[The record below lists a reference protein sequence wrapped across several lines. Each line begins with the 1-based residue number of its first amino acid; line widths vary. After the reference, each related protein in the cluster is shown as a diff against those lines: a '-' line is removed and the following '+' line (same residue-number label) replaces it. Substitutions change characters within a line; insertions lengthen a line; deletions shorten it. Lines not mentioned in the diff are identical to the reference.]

1 MSGEKV
7 LIAEAEGS
15 LLTLLR
21 IFLESWGYQVLTAS
35 DGQAALQAITEN
47 KPDLVLLD
55 SVLPK
60 VDGWEVC
67 RRIKQDPDTSQ
78 IAVVFVS
85 ARKSAHDLLRG
96 HEAGADA
103 YITKPFKSAYLLE
116 RLRHCLAAQA

>member
-21 IFLESWGYQVLTAS
+21 IFLESWGYQVLTVS
-35 DGQAALQAITEN
+35 DGQEALQAIAKG

-55 SVLPK
+55 IMLPK

-67 RRIKQDPDTSQ
+67 RRIKQNPETSK

-85 ARKSAHDLLRG
+85 SRKSDHDLLRG
-96 HEAGADA
+96 YEAGADA
-103 YITKPFKSAYLLE
+103 YITKPFKSSYLLE

>member
-1 MSGEKV
+1 MAGKKV

-15 LLTLLR
+15 LLTLFR

-35 DGQAALQAITEN
+35 DGQEALQVIAEG

-55 SVLPK
+55 IVLPR
-60 VDGWEVC
+60 VNGLEVC

-85 ARKSAHDLLRG
+85 SRKSNHDLLRG

-103 YITKPFKSAYLLE
+103 YITKPFKSSYLLE
-116 RLRHCLAAQA
+116 KLSHCLAAKT